1 MKVERFGRAAAILSV
16 ASVALVACGGNGDNG
31 GGEGE
36 AADSDVSGNLTG
48 SGASSFQVA
57 MEEWQFEF
65 GDQTEASVDYNAV
78 GSGQGRSEFL
88 SGAVDFAGSDA
99 VMDDTEYEESTERCG
114 ADGAFHIPAAVL
126 PIGVAVNLEG
136 VDTVNL
142 DADTLADVF
151 AGEITSWDDPAIA
164 EHNEDADL
172 PDTPIT
178 VIHRS
183 DDSGTTENFTE
194 YLEQASSTWE
204 WEADGE
210 WPGDVSAESAD
221 GTSGVVDAVNGQ
233 EGAITYA
240 DAGQIPDDLAM
251 VAVEVGG
258 EYSEVSPEA
267 AGQAVEASDR
277 LEGQAENN
285 VAFELSR
292 DTEEA
297 GAYPIVQ
304 VAYTIWCNEY
314 DSQEDADLAAAFA
327 SYVVSEEAQDL
338 GAEVAGAAPLPEE
351 LRTEAEDAI
360 GQISAGE

>member
-16 ASVALVACGGNGDNG
+16 ASIALVACGGNGDNG
-31 GGEGE
+31 GGD

-65 GDQTEASVDYNAV
+65 GDQTDASVDYNAV

-99 VMDDTEYEESTERCG
+99 VMDDDEYEQSTERCG
-114 ADGAFHIPAAVL
+114 ADGAFHLPAAIL

-142 DADTLADVF
+142 DADTLADIF
-151 AGEITSWDDPAIA
+151 SGEITSWDDPAIA

-194 YLEQASSTWE
+194 YLEQASTTWGYEPTASGPVRSPQSRQTAPPASST
-204 WEADGE
+204 A
-210 WPGDVSAESAD
+210 
-221 GTSGVVDAVNGQ
+221 
-233 EGAITYA
+233 
-240 DAGQIPDDLAM
+240 
-251 VAVEVGG
+251 
-258 EYSEVSPEA
+258 
-267 AGQAVEASDR
+267 
-277 LEGQAENN
+277 
-285 VAFELSR
+285 
-292 DTEEA
+292 
-297 GAYPIVQ
+297 
-304 VAYTIWCNEY
+304 
-314 DSQEDADLAAAFA
+314 
-327 SYVVSEEAQDL
+327 
-338 GAEVAGAAPLPEE
+338 
-351 LRTEAEDAI
+351 
-360 GQISAGE
+360 

>member
-31 GGEGE
+31 GGD

-57 MEEWQFEF
+57 MEEWQFQF
-65 GDQTEASVDYNAV
+65 GDQTDASVDYNAV

-99 VMDDTEYEESTERCG
+99 VMDDDEYEQSTERCG
-114 ADGAFHIPAAVL
+114 ADGAFHLPAAIL

-142 DADTLADVF
+142 DADTLADIF
-151 AGEITSWDDPAIA
+151 SGEITSWDDPAIA

-194 YLEQASSTWE
+194 YLEQASTTWGY
-204 WEADGE
+204 EADGE
-210 WPGDVSAESAD
+210 WPGEISAESAD
-221 GTSGVVDAVNGQ
+221 GTSGVVDAVSGQ
-233 EGAITYA
+233 DGAITYA
-240 DAGQIPDDLAM
+240 DAGQIPDELAL
-251 VAVEVGG
+251 VSVEVGG

-267 AGQAVEASDR
+267 ASQAVEASDR

-285 VAFELSR
+285 LAFELSR
-292 DTEEA
+292 DTDEA

-314 DSQEDADLAAAFA
+314 ESQEEADLAAAFA
-327 SYVVSEEAQDL
+327 SYIVSEGAQQI
-338 GAEVAGAAPLPEE
+338 GADEAGAAPLPEE
-351 LRTEAEDAI
+351 LRSEAEDAI